1 MSEAPMIESS
11 EHPMV
16 LGATARLATSGGW
29 ARILAGKPLEDVL
42 DINDAELLLAA
53 RVLRRNAD
61 ESLEPVNPH
70 PWYFDPVS
78 LAGAMLSSLRRA
90 LRHAEGAAAGWTA
103 DDLEIVVAQ
112 GRASVS
118 AATAV
123 GEGLLPQMPGA
134 HEAFLEG
141 RARFLD
147 VGVGIG
153 AVAGGICEMFPGVTA
168 VGLDVL
174 EPVLELARRELD
186 EAGLGDRVELRHQSV
201 ADLRDES
208 AYDLVWLPQAFIP
221 RAELGPGLE
230 AVFRAL
236 RPDRWL
242 VAPVMAP
249 PAGSDDFQRAV
260 SAHGAHLT
268 GGGPI
273 ALSEITALLEE
284 AGFDQVT
291 GLDHVG
297 QMVMLA
303 RRPEAASR

>member
-1 MSEAPMIESS
+1 MSDSPRIEPS

-16 LGATARLATSGGW
+16 VSAMARLASQGGW

-42 DINDAELLLAA
+42 DINDADLLLAA
-53 RVLRRNAD
+53 QVLRRNPD
-61 ESLEPVNPH
+61 ETLEPVDPH
-70 PWYFDPVS
+70 PWHFDPAS
-78 LAGAMLSSLRRA
+78 LAGGTLAYLRRA
-90 LRHAEGAAAGWTA
+90 LRHAEGGGAGWTA
-103 DDLEIVVAQ
+103 EDLEIVVAQ
-112 GRASVS
+112 GRGSVS

-134 HEAFLEG
+134 HQAFLDG

-153 AVAGGICEMFPGVTA
+153 AVAGRMCEMFPGVTA

-174 EPVLELARRELD
+174 EPVLNLARGELA
-186 EAGLGDRVELRHQSV
+186 EAGLTDRVELRLQSV
-201 ADLRDES
+201 ADLLDEE
-208 AYDLVWLPQAFIP
+208 AFDLAWVPQAFIP
-221 RAELGPGLE
+221 RAALRPGLE

-242 VAPVMAP
+242 VLPVIAP
-249 PAGSDDFQRAV
+249 PGEADEFQRAV
-260 SAHGAHLT
+260 YAHGAHLT

-273 ALSEITALLEE
+273 TVEESRRLLVE

-291 GLDHVG
+291 DLDYGG

-303 RRPEAASR
+303 RRPG

>member
-16 LGATARLATSGGW
+16 LSAMARLATHGGW
-29 ARILAGKPLEDVL
+29 ARILAGKPLEDVM

-53 RVLRRNAD
+53 HVLRRCSD
-61 ESLEPVNPH
+61 DSLEPVHPH
-70 PWYFDPVS
+70 PWHFDPVS
-78 LAGAMLSSLRRA
+78 LAGGMMASLKRA
-90 LRHAEGAAAGWTA
+90 LRHAEGADAGWTA

-112 GRASVS
+112 GRASDS
-118 AATAV
+118 AAIAV

-134 HEAFLEG
+134 HEAFLSG
-141 RARFLD
+141 QARFLD

-153 AVAGGICEMFPGVTA
+153 VVSARLCRMFPGVRA

-174 EPVLELARRELD
+174 EPVLDLARAELT
-186 EAGLGDRVELRHQSV
+186 EAGLADRVELRLESV
-201 ADLRDES
+201 ADLREDR

-221 RAELGPGLE
+221 RPALVPGL
-230 AVFRAL
+230 ASVFRAL

-242 VAPVMAP
+242 VAPVMAAP
-249 PAGSDDFQRAV
+249 SGADDFQRAV
-260 SAHGAHLT
+260 YAHGAHLT

-273 ALSEITALLEE
+273 TLDEITAMLED

-291 GLDHVG
+291 GLNHVG

-303 RRPEAASR
+303 HRPAG